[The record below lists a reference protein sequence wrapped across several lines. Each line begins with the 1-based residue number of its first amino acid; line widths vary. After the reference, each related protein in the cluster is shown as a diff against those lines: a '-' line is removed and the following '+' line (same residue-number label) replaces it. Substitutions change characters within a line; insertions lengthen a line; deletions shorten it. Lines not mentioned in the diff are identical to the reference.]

1 VSLKP
6 FATFSFVFFL
16 IGPQSVLPL
25 LFLSFAT
32 AFESRKIYVWC
43 VWCCEPVWQMIR
55 KQPAAVNAL
64 VPQLLSALERLAV
77 RVDRRPD
84 DILVTEFSD
93 LLDLYGDAALLHNKE
108 DAAQPLGS
116 NGKVLPTDL
125 EAMRYQG
132 EPGMHN
138 TFMGYVRSRLGYG
151 DTLADII
158 ERVVEAAERN
168 CAEDPGRPKWRHT
181 LADMATWYLKEH
193 PEWLATALDAGDAER
208 WEQALIEG
216 RKPVVIWKSNAGI
229 EVRRARESIAAAEER
244 QQGERPQKEQP
255 RDTSDAPKIKFKLKH
270 YTELR
275 LDLEEQLYLVDELI
289 PAAGLVIIWGK
300 PKCFKSFLALD
311 IMFHVVQ
318 GWEWHDRAVRQGSA
332 IYCAFEGA
340 HGYRK
345 RIAALLSHYGLDYD
359 DNAPLHVI
367 AGNANLIADHR
378 ILIRDI
384 KSQLGDEKINAIVLD
399 TLNKSLHGSE
409 SKDVD
414 MANYIRAAEALR
426 DTFNCVVVIVHHCGY
441 DETRPRGHSSLPGA
455 VNVQAAVTRD
465 GALVTMEIEY
475 MRDGP
480 EGTIVTGEAKSI
492 EVGVDSNGKPLTS
505 LVIVPI
511 DKPPEVPQT
520 QGLAPQPGRFSRRS
534 KRSDF
539 GSWAGFSSQWRPE
552 GQSGGRRIRAGS
564 LLQNLCRGG

>member
-1 VSLKP
+1 
-6 FATFSFVFFL
+6 
-16 IGPQSVLPL
+16 
-25 LFLSFAT
+25 
-32 AFESRKIYVWC
+32 
-43 VWCCEPVWQMIR
+43 
-55 KQPAAVNAL
+55 
-64 VPQLLSALERLAV
+64 
-77 RVDRRPD
+77 
-84 DILVTEFSD
+84 
-93 LLDLYGDAALLHNKE
+93 
-108 DAAQPLGS
+108 
-116 NGKVLPTDL
+116 
-125 EAMRYQG
+125 
-132 EPGMHN
+132 
-138 TFMGYVRSRLGYG
+138 
-151 DTLADII
+151 
-158 ERVVEAAERN
+158 
-168 CAEDPGRPKWRHT
+168 
-181 LADMATWYLKEH
+181 
-193 PEWLATALDAGDAER
+193 
-208 WEQALIEG
+208 
-216 RKPVVIWKSNAGI
+216 
-229 EVRRARESIAAAEER
+229 
-244 QQGERPQKEQP
+244 
-255 RDTSDAPKIKFKLKH
+255 
-270 YTELR
+270 
-275 LDLEEQLYLVDELI
+275 LEEQLYLVDELI

-455 VNVQAAVTRD
+455 VDVQAAVTRD

-511 DKPPEVPQT
+511 DKPPEVPRRKDWPRS
-520 QGLAPQPGRFSRRS
+520 LAVFRDALSEAILAHGQDFQVNGGPKVKAVAVEYVREVFYKIYVAEGDDPEQARRRAFVRCLKHAQESHFVGARILPDGRQLIWPAVSHY
-534 KRSDF
+534 
-539 GSWAGFSSQWRPE
+539 GE
-552 GQSGGRRIRAGS
+552 I
-564 LLQNLCRGG
+564 